1 MREES
6 NKCQESNLLEGK
18 YVNYFKVG
26 HNAFE
31 FIIDFGQS
39 YEENPDPR
47 MHTRI
52 VTSPAYAKAFLETLH
67 ESIVRYERI
76 FASNVVSPDSEDN

>member
-1 MREES
+1 MCDKP

-31 FIIDFGQS
+31 FVIDFGQS
-39 YEENPDPR
+39 YVENPEPQ

-52 VTSPAYAKAFLETLH
+52 VTSPAYAKAFLETLQ

-76 FASNVVSPDSEDN
+76 FASDVVSPDTEDN